1 MVAYSE
7 MRALRATVRNGLPWG
22 KYGRRVNARAQ
33 LRSAETSLGAAGT
46 SARAT
51 NRAAIKLRWAIA
63 LLVGVSLRA
72 AAAQTPVIL
81 ISIDT
86 LRADRVA
93 AYGGRHVATPG
104 IDSFA
109 EGGSLFTAAESQV
122 PLTLP
127 SHTSLLTSTY
137 PFQNGVEEN
146 AELVPAN
153 LVTLARVLHD
163 HGYQT
168 AAFIGSVFLERQ
180 LGLDQGFDSY
190 DSPFGFEA
198 FSPLSGEI
206 FFVRAQR
213 NRFAVRDR
221 RDGHLVTRAAEAWLN
236 DKRGQPVFAFVH
248 LFDLHSPYELPP
260 SFQRPPGVSDYDAQ
274 LVYVDQIV
282 ASFRQALMRSGWWDR
297 SLVILVSDHGE
308 GLGDHGEDTHGYFA
322 YESTLHVPLILHWPS
337 SVPPPLAPRDPRPV
351 GLIDVAPTVLDFLHI
366 PRPPSFAGISLL
378 DPQRRPVFSES
389 VYVRDAFGWA
399 PLRALR
405 SGALKYIDAP
415 HPELYDLEHDPG
427 EMRNL
432 IPAKAA
438 EAQALRAEMSKLM
451 GRYPAAPRDSRDDPA
466 SPQADAVL
474 RSLGYLARGPRRSAA
489 GPAPDPKDRL
499 AELHLYEKAGA
510 AMDAGRMND
519 AAALLG
525 RVLATDPQNTL
536 ARRDLGVVYMESD
549 LYAKAGPCFE
559 KVLAVSGN
567 DYVSHYELGIVYQH
581 LGRPKEALD
590 HMQIACGLAPHS
602 EQCRVELEKLEHQA
616 N

>member
-1 MVAYSE
+1 MS
-7 MRALRATVRNGLPWG
+7 RFAL
-22 KYGRRVNARAQ
+22 
-33 LRSAETSLGAAGT
+33 
-46 SARAT
+46 
-51 NRAAIKLRWAIA
+51 A
-63 LLVGVSLRA
+63 LLFAVSLRA
-72 AAAQTPVIL
+72 APPQTPVIL

-109 EGGSLFTAAESQV
+109 EGGSVFTAAETQV

-146 AELVPAN
+146 AEHVPAN
-153 LVTLARVLHD
+153 LLTLARVLHD
-163 HGYQT
+163 HGYQS

-180 LGLDQGFDSY
+180 LGLDQGFDFY

-213 NRFAVRDR
+213 NRFTVRDR
-221 RDGHLVTRAAEAWLN
+221 RDGHLVTHAAERWLN
-236 DKRGQPVFAFVH
+236 DKRDQPVFAFVH
-248 LFDLHSPYELPP
+248 LFDLHSPCELPP
-260 SFQRPPGVSDYDAQ
+260 SFHRPPGVSDYDAQ
-274 LVYVDQIV
+274 LVYIDQIV
-282 ASFRQALMRSGWWDR
+282 ASFRQSLIRSGWWDR

-337 SVPPPLAPRDPRPV
+337 SSAPPPLAARDPRPV
-351 GLIDVAPTVLDFLHI
+351 GLIDVAPTVLDFLHV
-366 PRPPSFAGISLL
+366 PRPASFAGNSLL
-378 DPQRRPVFSES
+378 DPGQRPVFSES

-399 PLRALR
+399 ALRALR
-405 SGALKYIDAP
+405 SGVFKYIDAP
-415 HPELYDLEHDPG
+415 RGELYDLEHDPQ
-427 EMRNL
+427 EAHNL
-432 IPAKAA
+432 ISAHAA
-438 EAQALRAEMSKLM
+438 QAQALRAEMSKLLA
-451 GRYPAAPRDSRDDPA
+451 RYPATPRDTRDDPA
-466 SPQADAVL
+466 SPQKDALL
-474 RSLGYLARGPRRSAA
+474 RSLGYLSRGPQRDAA

-510 AMDAGRMND
+510 AMDAGRVSD
-519 AAALLG
+519 AAVLLN
-525 RVLATDPQNTL
+525 RVLATDPQNIL

-549 LYAKAGPCFE
+549 LYAKAGACFE
-559 KVLAVSGN
+559 KVLAVSGG
-567 DYVSHYELGIVYQH
+567 DYVSHYELGIVYQR
-581 LGRPKEALD
+581 LGKPKEALD
-590 HMQIACGLAPHS
+590 HMQIACGLAPGS
-602 EQCRVELEKLEHQA
+602 EQCRVELEKLRHPA

>member
-1 MVAYSE
+1 MLSF
-7 MRALRATVRNGLPWG
+7 LF
-22 KYGRRVNARAQ
+22 
-33 LRSAETSLGAAGT
+33 
-46 SARAT
+46 
-51 NRAAIKLRWAIA
+51 AI
-63 LLVGVSLRA
+63 SLRA

-81 ISIDT
+81 ISIDS

-93 AYGGRHVATPG
+93 AYGGRHVATAG

-109 EGGSLFTAAESQV
+109 PGGTLFTAAETQV

-146 AELVPAN
+146 AEHVPAN
-153 LVTLARVLHD
+153 LVTLAQRASRPRIPNRGIHRQRVPR
-163 HGYQT
+163 
-168 AAFIGSVFLERQ
+168 API

-221 RDGHLVTRAAEAWLN
+221 RDGHLVTRAAEAWLSE
-236 DKRGQPVFAFVH
+236 KRGQPVFAFVH

-260 SFQRPPGVSDYDAQ
+260 SFHRPPGASDYDAQ
-274 LVYVDQIV
+274 LVYVDQI
-282 ASFRQALMRSGWWDR
+282 ASSFRQALMRSGWWDR

-337 SVPPPLAPRDPRPV
+337 SAPPPLVPRDPRPV
-351 GLIDVAPTVLDFLHI
+351 GLIDVAPTILDFLHI
-366 PRPPSFAGISLL
+366 RRPPSFAGISLL
-378 DPQRRPVFSES
+378 DLEQRPVLSES

-399 PLRALR
+399 PLRVLR

-415 HPELYDLEHDPG
+415 HPELYDLERDPG
-427 EMRNL
+427 EARNL
-432 IPAKAA
+432 ITAKAA

-451 GRYPAAPRDSRDDPA
+451 ARYPAAPRDSRDDPA
-466 SPQADAVL
+466 SPQTDAVL
-474 RSLGYLARGPRRSAA
+474 RSLGYLARGPRHSAA

-499 AELHLYEKAGA
+499 AELHLYEKAEA
-510 AMDAGRMND
+510 AMDAGRMSD
-519 AAALLG
+519 AAALLN

-590 HMQIACGLAPHS
+590 HMQIACGLAPRS
-602 EQCRVELEKLEHQA
+602 EQCRVEWRSSSTQPTEEGRALQ
-616 N
+616 